1 MFKDILVPILSRRG
15 DMDALNAGVALAESE
30 DARLTVLQL
39 VYLPT
44 TFSSNWALAR
54 DVASGDIYR
63 KLREEGEVNVAR
75 LKSRLETEP
84 VRTEIRLVESS
95 WPDASQTVAEQAY
108 RTDLTVTSGALG
120 DKPDSGVVHVF
131 LASLFLASGGPV
143 LVVPP
148 SHSVA
153 APPRRIMVAW
163 WPSREATRAV
173 RDAMPLLQK
182 AEVVDLV
189 LVRATGGPVSDPSE
203 QPVDSIVEH
212 LAQHGVTAK
221 LIVREP
227 GRHAIS
233 TILLEH
239 ARESKAELLIA
250 GGYGHSRLRE
260 SVLGGVTREL
270 LISATIPVL
279 YSH

>member
-1 MFKDILVPILSRRG
+1 V
-15 DMDALNAGVALAESE
+15 
-30 DARLTVLQL
+30 TVLQL

-54 DVASGDIYR
+54 DVASGEIYR
-63 KLREEGEVNVAR
+63 KLREEGEGSVAR
-75 LKSRLETEP
+75 LKSRLEKES
-84 VRTEIRLVESS
+84 VRTEVRLVEIPF
-95 WPDASQTVAEQAY
+95 PDASQTVAEHAY
-108 RTDLTVTSGALG
+108 RTDLTVVSGALG

-143 LVVPP
+143 VVVPP
-148 SHSVA
+148 RHGVS
-153 APPRRIMVAW
+153 APIRRIMVAW

-173 RDAMPLLQK
+173 HDAMPLLQK
-182 AEVVDLV
+182 AEVVELV
-189 LVRATGGPVSDPSE
+189 TVRATGSTGDPVE
-203 QPVDSIVEH
+203 QSVDSIVEH
-212 LAQHGVTAK
+212 LAQHGVAAN
-221 LIVREP
+221 LVVRDA
-227 GRHAIS
+227 GRHATS
-233 TILLEH
+233 AILLEH
-239 ARESKAELLIA
+239 ARDSNAELLVA